1 MNVQE
6 VDPQGYDQF
15 RKFTT
20 NMLLLSLKEPTPLV
34 NEEGEETCQNVHHQG
49 QTPEE
54 ILEVGINSIDEL
66 LMRPHCEDSSCDNPV
81 LDVFLELRPKT
92 LFYPDLGPKFV
103 SGECLFW
110 SEFGLFGRVSRAY
123 EHRMP
128 KRGVS
133 PHPTER
139 RASLERNEPIKPT
152 PDRFLSY
159 PKVEPPTP

>member
-34 NEEGEETCQNVHHQG
+34 NEEGEKTCQNIHHQG

-66 LMRPHCEDSSCDNPV
+66 LMRPHGEDSACDNPV
-81 LDVFLELRPKT
+81 FCATRSRRIQ
-92 LFYPDLGPKFV
+92 DLYGMV
-103 SGECLFW
+103 VHVIRCNTHY
-110 SEFGLFGRVSRAY
+110 AIDN
-123 EHRMP
+123 
-128 KRGVS
+128 
-133 PHPTER
+133 R
-139 RASLERNEPIKPT
+139 R
-152 PDRFLSY
+152 
-159 PKVEPPTP
+159 

>member
-34 NEEGEETCQNVHHQG
+34 NEEGEKTCQNIHHQG

-66 LMRPHCEDSSCDNPV
+66 LMRPHGEDSACENPV
-81 LDVFLELRPKT
+81 LDVFLGLMSI
-92 LFYPDLGPKFV
+92 V
-103 SGECLFW
+103 CQSGESALTQLR
-110 SEFGLFGRVSRAY
+110 E
-123 EHRMP
+123 EHPSSATRQ
-128 KRGVS
+128 
-133 PHPTER
+133 
-139 RASLERNEPIKPT
+139 
-152 PDRFLSY
+152 
-159 PKVEPPTP
+159 

>member
-66 LMRPHCEDSSCDNPV
+66 LMRPHGEDSSCDNPV
-81 LDVFLELRPKT
+81 LDVFLGLMSI
-92 LFYPDLGPKFV
+92 V
-103 SGECLFW
+103 CQSGESALTQLR
-110 SEFGLFGRVSRAY
+110 E
-123 EHRMP
+123 EHP
-128 KRGVS
+128 S
-133 PHPTER
+133 SAT
-139 RASLERNEPIKPT
+139 SQ
-152 PDRFLSY
+152 
-159 PKVEPPTP
+159 